1 MIALHTVGALVLA
14 AGEDESLKPG
24 LKSSDVAPG
33 TIGFIMTLILA
44 VLVVLLAL
52 DHTRRQRRLAARFD
66 YAMARE
72 AEEREAREA
81 SASDPIVAGNPG
93 QDAEAPTGSV
103 PGDAEPAGGRES
115 TEGRD
120 RRRRS

>member
-1 MIALHTVGALVLA
+1 MIALHTVSALVLA

-52 DHTRRQRRLAARFD
+52 DHTRRQRRLATRFD

-72 AEEREAREA
+72 AEEREARAAETAGTTGPGNSGEA
-81 SASDPIVAGNPG
+81 AEDRRGPEDPTSP
-93 QDAEAPTGSV
+93 AP
-103 PGDAEPAGGRES
+103 A
-115 TEGRD
+115 EGRN
-120 RRRRS
+120 RPESS